1 MSKRQITPTN
11 QERVMLADEIIVS
24 KTDVKGRITYGN
36 STFLKYAGFSE
47 RDLIGTQHNIIRHP
61 DMPRG
66 VFKLFWET
74 LNKGEESF
82 AYVKNISMDGSYY
95 WVLANVTPSVDENG
109 RVLGYYSVRR
119 KPNPKAVSVV
129 STLYKSMLAAEQSAG
144 SKNAIEASL
153 KILEDHLQNQNMTY
167 EQMVLTLQAL

>member
-1 MSKRQITPTN
+1 
-11 QERVMLADEIIVS
+11 MLADEIIVS

-74 LNKGEESF
+74 LNKGEEIF